1 MASIQSLANKRHYEM
16 MAGVFA
22 RGPAA
27 PETLLELSETEWG
40 ALTGEPRDVDYVEVD
55 AGGTPG
61 LWTIPKDRAKDRAIL
76 YAHGGGFVGGSIY
89 THRKLVG
96 HLAKAA
102 KCHALLFHYPYAHE
116 HKHPK
121 QLDVTVA
128 AYSWLLGQNFKPQ
141 HVALGGDS
149 CGAIL
154 SIGLLERARD
164 VSLPLPAAVLLIS
177 GWFDLTVS
185 AQSFETNR
193 DKDALFQKFS
203 VDMLAANFLGDA
215 GDRRDPY
222 ASPLHADLAGFP
234 PMYLQAGADE
244 ALVDESRLFADKA
257 KAAGVEV
264 RLDVFPEMLHSFQM
278 MAGRAPEADDA
289 VARLAD
295 WVRPKLGLPSG
306 RKAALRPGMESLA
319 P

>member
-1 MASIQSLANKRHYEM
+1 MGRADGRA
-16 MAGVFA
+16 A
-22 RGPAA
+22 RRR
-27 PETLLELSETEWG
+27 L
-40 ALTGEPRDVDYVEVD
+40 VEVD

-61 LWTIPKDRAKDRAIL
+61 LWTIPKDSAKDRVIF

-89 THRKLVG
+89 THRKMVG

-102 KCHALLFHYPYAHE
+102 KCQALLFQYPYAHE

-128 AYSWLLGQNFKPQ
+128 AYRWLLGQGFKPQ

-164 VSLPLPAAVLLIS
+164 ASLPLLAAVLLIS

-185 AQSFETNR
+185 APSFETNR

-222 ASPLHADLAGFP
+222 ASPLHADLAGLP

-244 ALVDESRLFADKA
+244 TLVDESRLFADKA

-264 RLDVFPEMLHSFQM
+264 RLDVFREMLHSFQM

-289 VARLAD
+289 IARLAE

-306 RKAALRPGMESLA
+306 RKAALRQGMESLVS
-319 P
+319 